1 MNKIFLSLIL
11 SLTFFTTHAQSPSEI
26 IDSFFEA
33 LNSKDHASLEKLCLD
48 NLQLHSIKL
57 GEENSVT
64 TQTLNDFIKGIKSI
78 PEETKIFE
86 KIISKE
92 SLLTEHLAQFT
103 LPYSFYVNDKLSHSG
118 TNVITLL
125 KTNEGWKISY
135 IADTRNK
142 F

>member
-1 MNKIFLSLIL
+1 MKKITFSLIL
-11 SLTFFTTHAQSPSEI
+11 SLAFFTTQAQTPLEV

-33 LNSKDHASLEKLCLD
+33 LNSKDHVSLEKLCLD

-64 TQTLNDFIKGIKSI
+64 TQTLSDFIGGIKSM
-78 PEETKIFE
+78 PVETKIFE
-86 KIISKE
+86 KISFKE
-92 SLLTEHLAQFT
+92 SLLTEHLAQFS

-135 IADTRNK
+135 IADTRK
-142 F
+142 K